1 VVFRFALRAGY
12 TVIEYPCEEVFR
24 WALFVLF
31 GDWGD
36 LGDPFVTHSRKACS
50 MTWNMRMSWV
60 AYLQS
65 GVKEIPL
72 SDQVG

>member
-1 VVFRFALRAGY
+1 MRCDATVVFRFALRAGY

-36 LGDPFVTHSRKACS
+36 LGDPFVTHSSAGRHA
-50 MTWNMRMSWV
+50 V
-60 AYLQS
+60 
-65 GVKEIPL
+65 
-72 SDQVG
+72 

>member
-1 VVFRFALRAGY
+1 LRCDATVVFRFALRAGY

-36 LGDPFVTHSRKACS
+36 LGDPFVTHSSAGRHA
-50 MTWNMRMSWV
+50 V
-60 AYLQS
+60 
-65 GVKEIPL
+65 
-72 SDQVG
+72 